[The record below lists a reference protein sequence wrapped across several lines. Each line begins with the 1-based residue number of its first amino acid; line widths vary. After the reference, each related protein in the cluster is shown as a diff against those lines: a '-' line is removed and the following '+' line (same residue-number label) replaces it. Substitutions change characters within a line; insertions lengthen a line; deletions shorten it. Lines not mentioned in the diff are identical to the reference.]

1 MSDSELPASVL
12 AADIGSTLTHVALFA
27 RVEGVYR
34 FVARAE
40 APTTLREP
48 ECDVTLGLRR
58 AIKRLE
64 EIAGRRLLND
74 QEEPLTPEAEPNAGV
89 DAFVATSNAA
99 PALQCVIVGLTDDLS
114 VESAK
119 NACAAANVW
128 VAQTISLGK
137 RMRQWD
143 DRSLEQMR
151 RTPPDIILL
160 VGGMDTGPVAPLQGA
175 ARVLTTI
182 FEGLAREKRPVIVFA
197 GNQEA
202 RRPVAQ
208 LMSPDFEVRVV
219 DNVRPNV
226 HLESLGE
233 LQRELAEIYERIKL
247 ASLPGYR
254 RLRRWCQVPI
264 LSSMEA
270 LSIVWRFMA
279 RRHEPPQSV
288 LGVDVGGATTYVGAA
303 RGELYQWVVG
313 ANLGTSFGCA
323 RVSELSP
330 LGHVLRWLP
339 VAMPADE
346 AVHRLEN
353 IHLRP
358 HSIPQ
363 TMEDLL
369 LVQAIARQ
377 ALLLTMR
384 RMRHQFWSRPEIKPE
399 EETNLPFDLIAARGG
414 ALVHTPQ
421 DGVIAL
427 TLLDALQPVGLAWLV
442 LDWASIWPQLGALA
456 LVAPLAA
463 GQVLERDGLRP
474 LGTVLAP
481 RGDAREGER
490 ALRIKI
496 VYPDGHTVEDDIP
509 AGVVQRFPLPP
520 DAVAQI
526 EVWPSRDWDIGLGRQ
541 GQGGKAEVRGGDL
554 GIIVDTRG
562 RPLALPQDAE
572 YRRRKLQQWLGDLLD
587 HGHRPV

>member
-1 MSDSELPASVL
+1 MSDAELPASIL

-27 RVEGVYR
+27 LVEGVYR
-34 FVARAE
+34 FVAQAE
-40 APTTLREP
+40 APTTLNAP
-48 ECDVTLGLRR
+48 ECDITGGLRR

-64 EIAGRRLLND
+64 EIAQRRLLNE
-74 QEEPLTPEAEPNAGV
+74 QEEPLTPEMDPSAGV
-89 DAFVATSNAA
+89 DVFLATSNAA

-119 NACAAANVW
+119 TACAAANVS
-128 VAQTISLGK
+128 VVQTISLGK

-151 RTPPDIILL
+151 RTPPDVILL

-175 ARVLTTI
+175 ARVLVTV
-182 FEGLAREKRPVIVFA
+182 FEGLARERRPVIVFA

-233 LQRELAEIYERIKL
+233 LQRELAEIYEHIKL
-247 ASLPGYR
+247 AGLPGYR
-254 RLRRWCQVPI
+254 RLRRWCKAPV

-270 LSIVWRFMA
+270 LSIVWRFLA
-279 RRHEPPQSV
+279 RRHDPPRSV
-288 LGVDVGGATTYVGAA
+288 LGVDVGGATTYIGAA
-303 RGELYQWVVG
+303 RGELYQWAVG
-313 ANLGTSFGCA
+313 ANLGTSFGSA
-323 RVSELSP
+323 RVRELSP
-330 LGHVLRWLP
+330 VGHVLRWLP
-339 VAMPADE
+339 VALPAEE
-346 AVHRLEN
+346 AVHQLEN
-353 IHLRP
+353 LHLRP
-358 HSIPQ
+358 YSIPQ
-363 TMEDLL
+363 TMEDLM
-369 LVQAIARQ
+369 LVQAVARQ

-384 RMRHQFWSRPEIKPE
+384 RMRQQFWSRPEVKPE
-399 EETNLPFDLIAARGG
+399 EETNPPFDLIAARGG
-414 ALVHTPQ
+414 SLVHTPQ
-421 DGVIAL
+421 EGVIAM

-456 LVAPLAA
+456 TVAPLAA
-463 GQVLERDGLRP
+463 CQVLERDGLRP
-474 LGTVLAP
+474 LGTILAP
-481 RGDAREGER
+481 RGEAHEGER
-490 ALRIKI
+490 ALHLKI
-496 VYPDGHTVEDDIP
+496 AYADGQVVEADVP

-520 DAVAQI
+520 ETSAQI
-526 EVWPSRDWDIGLGRQ
+526 EVRPSRDWDIGLGRK
-541 GQGGKAEVRGGDL
+541 GLGGKAEVQGGAL
-554 GIIVDTRG
+554 GLVVDTRG

-572 YRRRKLQQWLGDLLD
+572 YRRRKLQEWLGNLLD